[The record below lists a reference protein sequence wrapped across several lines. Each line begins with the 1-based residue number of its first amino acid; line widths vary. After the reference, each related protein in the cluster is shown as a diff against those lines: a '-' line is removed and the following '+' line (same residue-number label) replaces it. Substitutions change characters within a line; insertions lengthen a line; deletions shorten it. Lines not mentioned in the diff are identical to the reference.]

1 MASLL
6 NEPLLSD
13 RPPSTDIPSTTAKG
27 DDASQDKLIDK
38 AIENQAIEGQA
49 AEGQA
54 AKGQAAE
61 GQAAE
66 GQADEDEAQEGEADT
81 IRGESVEEENL
92 NLQGEQTQL
101 ATDAPDL
108 TFAERRATTTR
119 QLSEILDPT
128 FAERRATI
136 TRQPSEILETP
147 RGIASDALQ
156 TPINSRANTDQHLS
170 SLRPR
175 SANAVRYT
183 PAIQS
188 EMNKGIVPDN
198 TSMSTNSFQN
208 NSSAAAELSSA
219 STSNRTKKAF
229 AQKALKGS
237 LTVPGPI
244 IATKTATRTMPY
256 SDTDEEEQGDDE
268 ENSSENDIPL
278 SQYKRAKKSLS
289 TARAARSVPS
299 AGKSPSAAKT
309 SSRQKSK
316 KGKYLKKS
324 AVVAKKGGLS
334 QRKRRRYKPGNFKF
348 QSGALECLQEAS
360 EAFFVREFEMTNLCA
375 IHAKRVTIQNK
386 DMALVRKLRE
396 IMTGSFV

>member
-1 MASLL
+1 MASLP

-13 RPPSTDIPSTTAKG
+13 RPSSTDILSTTAKG

-49 AEGQA
+49 AKGQA

-66 GQADEDEAQEGEADT
+66 GQADKDEAQESEADI

-92 NLQGEQTQL
+92 NLQSEQITLLSANPYLQSSKAQL
-101 ATDAPDL
+101 ATDAPNL

-119 QLSEILDPT
+119 QLS
-128 FAERRATI
+128 
-136 TRQPSEILETP
+136 
-147 RGIASDALQ
+147 
-156 TPINSRANTDQHLS
+156 
-170 SLRPR
+170 
-175 SANAVRYT
+175 ANAIKYT
-183 PAIQS
+183 SAIQS

-198 TSMSTNSFQN
+198 TSISTNSFH
-208 NSSAAAELSSA
+208 
-219 STSNRTKKAF
+219 NRTKKAF

-237 LTVPGPI
+237 FTVSGPI

-256 SDTDEEEQGDDE
+256 SDTDEEEQGDDK

-278 SQYKRAKKSLS
+278 SQHKKAKKSLS
-289 TARAARSVPS
+289 TARAARSVLS

-309 SSRQKSK
+309 SFRQKSK

-324 AVVAKKGGLS
+324 AVVAKKRGLS
-334 QRKRRRYKPGNFKF
+334 QRKRRRYKPRTTALREIRRYQKGTELLIKKTPFQRLVREITHDFKQDFKF

-360 EAFFVREFEMTNLCA
+360 EAFFVKEFEMTNLYV

-386 DMALVRKLRE
+386 DIALVRKLRE
-396 IMTGSFV
+396 IMTRSFV

>member
-1 MASLL
+1 MASLS

-13 RPPSTDIPSTTAKG
+13 RPPSTDILSTTAKG

-92 NLQGEQTQL
+92 NLQGEQKI
-101 ATDAPDL
+101 PDP

-119 QLSEILDPT
+119 QLSEIP
-128 FAERRATI
+128 
-136 TRQPSEILETP
+136 ETP
-147 RGIASDALQ
+147 RGIASPQQRTDLSPSLSRRISQGQASDALQ
-156 TPINSRANTDQHLS
+156 TPTNSRANTDQHLS
-170 SLRPR
+170 SPRPR

-208 NSSAAAELSSA
+208 NSSAAAEPSSA
-219 STSNRTKKAF
+219 STSNRIKKAF

-237 LTVPGPI
+237 LTVSGLI

-268 ENSSENDIPL
+268 ENST
-278 SQYKRAKKSLS
+278 KKSLS

-309 SSRQKSK
+309 SFRQKSK

-324 AVVAKKGGLS
+324 VVVAKKGGLS

-348 QSGALECLQEAS
+348 QSGALECLQEAL
-360 EAFFVREFEMTNLCA
+360 EAFLVREFEMTNLCA
-375 IHAKRVTIQNK
+375 IHAKRVTI
-386 DMALVRKLRE
+386 
-396 IMTGSFV
+396 